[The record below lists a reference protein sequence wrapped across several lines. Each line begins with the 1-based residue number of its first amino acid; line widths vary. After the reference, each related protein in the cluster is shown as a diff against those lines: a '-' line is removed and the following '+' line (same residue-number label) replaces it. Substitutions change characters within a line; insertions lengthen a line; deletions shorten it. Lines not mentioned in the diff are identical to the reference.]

1 MYQIK
6 KAFDLVV
13 NQIDEM
19 VRRSEDDL
27 GSGAAKDYAEYREHC
42 GVITGLLT
50 ARRSITDLTKNM
62 EESDE

>member
-19 VRRSEDDL
+19 VRRNEDDL
-27 GSGAAKDYAEYREHC
+27 GSGAAKDYAEYRERC